1 MQSSCSHTVAPA
13 PTTPPVGTAKDTKGR
28 AKGQCPPLGLAPL
41 SIRQQTQQQQGE
53 LERVH
58 PLAGCSGWRF
68 PQLVR
73 ARNPPP
79 PPDFPVTHLCECV
92 SLQQEGTGLGSAGD
106 LLWSSALQVV
116 ELFKTNAAKGA
127 RCHAIGDSILL
138 YGIYTLCPSNSLK
151 KAEAK

>member
-13 PTTPPVGTAKDTKGR
+13 PTTPPVGTAKDTKGQ
-28 AKGQCPPLGLAPL
+28 AKGPCPPLGLGPPL
-41 SIRQQTQQQQGE
+41 RWAADPAATRETGE
-53 LERVH
+53 GLSLGRLQWVEVS
-58 PLAGCSGWRF
+58 PAGQSKKS
-68 PQLVR
+68 
-73 ARNPPP
+73 PP

-92 SLQQEGTGLGSAGD
+92 SLRQEGTGLGAAD
-106 LLWSSALQVV
+106 LLCSSALQVV

-127 RCHAIGDSILL
+127 RCHAIGSGTLL

>member
-1 MQSSCSHTVAPA
+1 M
-13 PTTPPVGTAKDTKGR
+13 PT
-28 AKGQCPPLGLAPL
+28 LGLGPPFHQAADPAAA
-41 SIRQQTQQQQGE
+41 RGTGE
-53 LERVH
+53 GSSLGWLQWVEVS
-58 PLAGCSGWRF
+58 PAGPSKKS
-68 PQLVR
+68 
-73 ARNPPP
+73 PP
-79 PPDFPVTHLCECV
+79 PPDFPVTHLCEYV

-127 RCHAIGDSILL
+127 RCHAIGDSTLL